1 MTAKGADSAKRI
13 PNALIREAVL
23 SSGVT
28 IANICYRVGMVR
40 IDRKG
45 YADTS
50 TMKRRLGINIAKGGH
65 NKTIEEGLARLIA
78 TAIDVDLDELYAGVD
93 FDESVTQQCS
103 RCKLGLVKH
112 SPSGLCGFCIDEVA
126 LAR

>member
-1 MTAKGADSAKRI
+1 MPEPAKRAKRI

-28 IANICYRVGMVR
+28 IADICYHVGMVR
-40 IDRKG
+40 ADQNG
-45 YADTS
+45 HADTS
-50 TMKRRLGINIAKGGH
+50 NMKRRLGINIGKNGYH
-65 NKTIEEGLARLIA
+65 NKTIEESLARQIA

-93 FDESVTQQCS
+93 LDEPVTQQCS
-103 RCKLGLVKH
+103 RCKLGLVEH

-126 LAR
+126 LTR